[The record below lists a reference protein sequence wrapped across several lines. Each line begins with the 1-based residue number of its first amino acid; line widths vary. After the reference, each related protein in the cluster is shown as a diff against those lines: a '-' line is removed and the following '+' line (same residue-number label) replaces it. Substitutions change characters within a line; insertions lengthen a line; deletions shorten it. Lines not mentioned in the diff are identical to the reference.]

1 MNSQEQVTKL
11 QGLLARIQ
19 RNAAKPRTGAPL
31 PPPAAFAP
39 LPAMPA
45 APPPPVAAGPTPVV
59 PAPTPAPAYAAPAP
73 AYAAPTPAPAY
84 VAPAPTPPPAYAA
97 PTPYVAPAPSYADQ
111 SVDDLLGMELSP
123 PAVEVDVPLDTLPPV
138 AEVTAPQAPEAEPI
152 PLVSVASHEP
162 APPAAP
168 STPPVDDAFGLDSE
182 VSEVRVA
189 TISRMPAAEEVTV
202 AAIEAEA
209 EPIAAEELSEDDL
222 VEVTEGTPEPAA
234 AASSDLDID
243 FEDEE
248 EQAPA
253 SSQRVATTMDEAL
266 AAAAAQEAE
275 VEREVPI
282 HTPPPESGPQEA
294 PPAVLS
300 APAAPDVDAL
310 LGDELD
316 IPQRAVPATPV
327 PSVGPTAEQLGQ
339 TIDLEE
345 ARGPSLELAEAQQ
358 SSVPPPP
365 QSELEMALPS
375 REVVGGYDD
384 SLMPPPEAR
393 EELEAHRRR
402 LEEEAIAP
410 PPESLAQYPSV
421 QPSPA
426 PEIVPAQ
433 AAAVDVGPEIV
444 ARPAPFGTPDNV
456 ISVRE
461 VFRPSTFVELL
472 DASLSLGS

>member
-39 LPAMPA
+39 PPAMPA
-45 APPPPVAAGPTPVV
+45 APPPPMAAMPTPVV
-59 PAPTPAPAYAAPAP
+59 PAPEK
-73 AYAAPTPAPAY
+73 PAPAY
-84 VAPAPTPPPAYAA
+84 VAPTPAPA
-97 PTPYVAPAPSYADQ
+97 PYIAPAPSYADQ

-123 PAVEVDVPLDTLPPV
+123 PPVEVDVPLDTLPPV
-138 AEVTAPQAPEAEPI
+138 AEVTASQAPEAEPI

-168 STPPVDDAFGLDSE
+168 STPPIDDAFGLDSE

-234 AASSDLDID
+234 AASSDVDID

-253 SSQRVATTMDEAL
+253 SSQRVASTMDEAI

-275 VEREVPI
+275 AERDVPI

-294 PPAVLS
+294 PAAVLS

-310 LGDELD
+310 LGEELD
-316 IPQRAVPATPV
+316 IPQRAELATPV

-345 ARGPSLELAEAQQ
+345 ARGPSLELAVAQQ
-358 SSVPPPP
+358 SSVPPAP

-402 LEEEAIAP
+402 LEDEAIAP

-426 PEIVPAQ
+426 PEIVPVDAPPVSYE
-433 AAAVDVGPEIV
+433 APVIAAAAPAAVDVSPEIV
-444 ARPAPFGTPDNV
+444 ARPAPFGAPDTIV
-456 ISVRE
+456 SVRE
-461 VFRPSTFVELL
+461 SFRPGTFVELL